1 MRRRY
6 HLHPPGLIYL
16 ALVALVGVALA
27 SRPNNLLVW
36 VFAAMLASVL
46 ISGLVSGFMLMRV
59 RVTRSVP
66 RTAPAGEPLVL
77 RYTVRNDSR
86 VWPAMALFIREL
98 PAARG
103 QGRRASAGRA
113 PAGRAPAGRAP
124 ASRTPAGS
132 APQHPRA
139 FIQYI
144 GPRETLVAETVC
156 VPQARGPMR
165 LERLRCETVFPFGL
179 MMKSVRFDQ
188 HSDTL
193 VLPRMHRLRAGVLG
207 AIASGALG
215 GSATSRRSG
224 PGSDFLSVRE
234 YRPGDSLRHVSWK
247 RSAATGTLAV
257 VERSV
262 EVPPRIHVALD
273 LRRSTA
279 ELRVPAAGVDGREL
293 EERAISLAASLLA
306 QADRDGFEIRLSVLG
321 LPSPIMPM
329 RRGHWHLQKALAV
342 LGSLE
347 LDAPRDASATIPADR
362 ERASMVVVHVDRA
375 DLGVG
380 GAAASHLNATQ
391 LEQLTVQPAGPGAL
405 ASSETKGTP
414 RAPQAA
420 STATRTEPPR

>member
-77 RYTVRNDSR
+77 RYSVSNDSR

-98 PAARG
+98 PGARG
-103 QGRRASAGRA
+103 NGRRT
-113 PAGRAPAGRAP
+113 PAGRAPRY
-124 ASRTPAGS
+124 
-132 APQHPRA
+132 PRA
-139 FIQYI
+139 YIQYI

-179 MMKSVRFDQ
+179 MMKSVRFDE

-193 VLPRMHRLRAGVLG
+193 VLPRMYRLRPGVLG

-273 LRRSTA
+273 LRRPTA

-293 EERAISLAASLLA
+293 EEHAISLAASLLA

-321 LPSPIMPM
+321 LPSPTMPM

-347 LDAPRDASATIPADR
+347 LDAPRDASATLPADR

-380 GAAASHLNATQ
+380 GATASHLNATQ
-391 LEQLTVQPAGPGAL
+391 LEQLTVQPMGPGA
-405 ASSETKGTP
+405 SGRQEGP
-414 RAPQAA
+414 RSTRAA
-420 STATRTEPPR
+420 SPGSPREPSR

>member
-77 RYTVRNDSR
+77 RYTVSNDSR
-86 VWPAMALFIREL
+86 LWPAMALFIREL
-98 PAARG
+98 TPGRAG
-103 QGRRASAGRA
+103 GRRTAGGRA
-113 PAGRAPAGRAP
+113 NGGRAIR
-124 ASRTPAGS
+124 
-132 APQHPRA
+132 HPRA
-139 FIQYI
+139 YIQYI

-156 VPQARGPMR
+156 VPQQRGPMR

-193 VLPRMHRLRAGVLG
+193 VLPRMYRLRPGVLRT
-207 AIASGALG
+207 IASGALG

-224 PGSDFLSVRE
+224 PGSDFLAVRE

-262 EVPPRIHVALD
+262 EVPPRIHVILD
-273 LRRSTA
+273 LRRATA
-279 ELRVPAAGVDGREL
+279 DLRVPSPGSDARDL

-306 QADRDGFEIRLSVLG
+306 QADREGFEIRLSVLG
-321 LPSPIMPM
+321 LPSPAMPM

-342 LGSLE
+342 LGGLDLE
-347 LDAPRDASATIPADR
+347 APRDASATAPSDR

-380 GAAASHLNATQ
+380 GATASHLIATQ
-391 LEQLTVQPAGPGAL
+391 LDQLTAPALPSRAL
-405 ASSETKGTP
+405 PATP
-414 RAPQAA
+414 AREAAP
-420 STATRTEPPR
+420 